1 MVWVKFYMESGDL
14 KWWLALRMVKGVG
27 RGTFRA
33 LLNHFGEPKRLFDSK
48 GDVNAEGVSR
58 QVISAVR
65 GFKGWDRVAA
75 ELSLLKREGVRV
87 VTIIDSEY
95 PDLLKATYDP
105 PPFFYAKGDLSLLSS
120 QAVAV
125 VGTRYPTHYGR
136 RMSETLGRDLALA
149 GVTVVSGMARGCDA
163 AAHRA
168 ALSAKGKTVAVL
180 GTGIN
185 LVYPRENRR
194 LYEEIV
200 AKGLLVSEF
209 SMNTAPHPTNFPQRN
224 RIISGLSLGVVVVEA
239 PLRSGALITAN
250 CALDCGREVFALPGE
265 VTSVKSGGT
274 NRLIRDGARVVESCR
289 DIVETLSLD
298 AHSGSTATAEMASD
312 GAGQLPEMKPKMEVD
327 EEAIVRLLADEEP
340 LSVDGIIQKTGI
352 PAQRVLGL
360 LLEME
365 LKGIVR
371 QYPGKYFARRV

>member
-1 MVWVKFYMESGDL
+1 MESGEL

-48 GDVNAEGVSR
+48 GDVNADGVSS
-58 QVISAVR
+58 QVISTIR
-65 GFKGWDRVAA
+65 RFKGWDRVAA
-75 ELSLLKREGVRV
+75 EILLLEREGVRV
-87 VTIIDSEY
+87 VTMADSEY
-95 PDLLKATYDP
+95 PDLLKATHDP
-105 PPFFYAKGDLSLLSS
+105 PPFFYAKGDLNLLSS

-125 VGTRYPTHYGR
+125 VGTRHPTHYGR

-163 AAHRA
+163 AAHRG

-194 LYEEIV
+194 LYEEIG
-200 AKGLLVSEF
+200 ARGLLVSEF
-209 SMNTAPHPTNFPQRN
+209 SMNTPPHHSNFPQRN
-224 RIISGLSLGVVVVEA
+224 RIISGLSLGVVVIEA
-239 PLRSGALITAN
+239 PLRSGAIITAN

-274 NRLIRDGARVVESCR
+274 NRLIRDGAMVVESCR
-289 DIVETLSLD
+289 DIVETLSLV
-298 AHSGSTATAEMASD
+298 AHSGSTPAAEMASD
-312 GAGQLPEMKPKMEVD
+312 GAGQLPELEVE
-327 EEAIVRLLADEEP
+327 EEAIVRLLTDEEP
-340 LSVDGIIQKTGI
+340 LSVDGIIQKMGV

>member
-1 MVWVKFYMESGDL
+1 
-14 KWWLALRMVKGVG
+14 
-27 RGTFRA
+27 
-33 LLNHFGEPKRLFDSK
+33 
-48 GDVNAEGVSR
+48 
-58 QVISAVR
+58 
-65 GFKGWDRVAA
+65 
-75 ELSLLKREGVRV
+75 
-87 VTIIDSEY
+87 
-95 PDLLKATYDP
+95 
-105 PPFFYAKGDLSLLSS
+105 
-120 QAVAV
+120 
-125 VGTRYPTHYGR
+125 
-136 RMSETLGRDLALA
+136 
-149 GVTVVSGMARGCDA
+149 MARGCDA

-298 AHSGSTATAEMASD
+298 THSGSTATAEMASD